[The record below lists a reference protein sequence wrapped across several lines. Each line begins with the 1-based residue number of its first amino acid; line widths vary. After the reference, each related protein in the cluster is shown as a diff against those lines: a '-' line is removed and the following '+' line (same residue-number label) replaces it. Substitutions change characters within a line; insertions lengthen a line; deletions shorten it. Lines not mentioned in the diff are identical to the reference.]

1 MARIW
6 RRRIVALV
14 VLAALASGAAYLVL
28 RPERPAP
35 IIGVVRTTEITVA
48 PEVGGRL
55 AVLKVRKG
63 DHVHAGDVL
72 AELAAPELTA
82 AVGQARAALDLAT
95 ASRDHV
101 YAGARDEEKAV
112 LAAEIRKAQ
121 ARVVYAEAQHARTAR
136 LAQDQFASQQALDQA
151 VMDLAT
157 GRADV
162 AEAKA
167 NYAVAMAGPTK
178 EERAIADAKVLAA
191 AAELAVLER
200 RLEKNMLRAP
210 ADGTVQ
216 VVVAEVG
223 EAVRAGQPV
232 LTIETA
238 LNRWLSF
245 NVREDRLHGTAVGK
259 RVDVMPAG
267 ANGPVSAT
275 VTELLPLGSFAT
287 WQAARAVGD
296 HDRNT
301 LRMRVEAEGD
311 LASLG
316 PGTTVWLSR

>member
-1 MARIW
+1 VPRIW
-6 RRRIVALV
+6 RRRVIALI
-14 VLAALASGAAYLVL
+14 VLAALATGTAYLVL
-28 RPERPAP
+28 RPERPTP
-35 IIGVVRTTEITVA
+35 TVGVVRTTEITVA

-55 AVLKVRKG
+55 AAIKVRKG
-63 DHVHAGDVL
+63 DRVHAGDVL

-82 AVGQARAALDLAT
+82 AVGQARAARDLAT

-136 LAQDQFASQQALDQA
+136 LAQDQYASQQALDQA

-162 AEAKA
+162 AEAIA
-167 NYAVAMAGPTK
+167 NYAAAMAGPTN

-200 RLEKNMLRAP
+200 RLEKNTLRAP

-223 EAVRAGQPV
+223 EAIRAGQPV

-245 NVREDRLHGTAVGK
+245 NVREDRLHGTTVGTK
-259 RVDVMPAG
+259 IGVITAG

-275 VTELLPLGSFAT
+275 VTELLPLGPFAT

-301 LRMRVEAEGD
+301 LRMRVEAKGD
-311 LASLG
+311 LARLE

>member
-1 MARIW
+1 MSRIW
-6 RRRIVALV
+6 RRCFVALV
-14 VLAALASGAAYLVL
+14 VLAALAGGAAYLVL
-28 RPERPAP
+28 RPEQPAP
-35 IIGVVRTTEITVA
+35 IVGVVRTTEVTLA

-55 AVLKVRKG
+55 AAIKVRKG
-63 DHVHAGDVL
+63 DRVHVGDVV

-82 AVGQARAALDLAT
+82 SVGQARAALDVAI
-95 ASRDHV
+95 ASREHV
-101 YAGARDEEKAV
+101 YAGAREEEIAV

-121 ARVVYAEAQHARTAR
+121 ARVVYAEAQYARTAR
-136 LAQDQFASQQALDQA
+136 LAQEQFASQQAFDQA
-151 VMDLAT
+151 IMDLAT
-157 GRADV
+157 GQADV

-167 NYAVAMAGPTK
+167 NHASAIAGPTK
-178 EERAIADAKVLAA
+178 EERAIADAQVLAA

-200 RLEKNMLRAP
+200 RLEKNTLRAA

-223 EAVRAGQPV
+223 EAVRAGQAV

-238 LNRWLSF
+238 ANRWLSF
-245 NVREDRLHGTAVGK
+245 NIREDRLLGTTVGT
-259 RVDVMPAG
+259 RVGIMTAG

-275 VTELLPLGSFAT
+275 VTELLPLGQFAT
-287 WQAARAVGD
+287 WQAERAVGD

-301 LRMRVEAEGD
+301 LRMRVEAEGE
-311 LASLG
+311 LARLE